1 MSIIT
6 RLASPPEYRQLSQWF
21 TDAGQVAPTLAD
33 MVLLAEENA
42 ELCGA
47 LRVVMARGL
56 IRLDSV
62 IARDDE
68 VLQLLLLQSSRW
80 VGREVCWSL
89 VSAQALPMYLAAGF
103 IQQDSAA
110 DTLIIE
116 ASERGLLIVMRPV
129 PQEAE
134 AAEEIVVAASGG
146 SALPPV

>member
-1 MSIIT
+1 MLIST
-6 RLASPPEYRQLSQWF
+6 RLASPPEYRKLASWF
-21 TDAGQVAPTLAD
+21 ADAGQAAPTLAD
-33 MVLLAEENA
+33 MVLLAEQNA

-47 LRVVMARGL
+47 LRVVMARGF

-68 VLQLLLLQSSRW
+68 VLQLLLQQSTRW

-89 VSAQALPMYLAAGF
+89 ASVQALPMYMATGF

-110 DTLIIE
+110 DTLMVE
-116 ASERGLLIVMRPV
+116 ANERGLLIVMRPV
-129 PQEAE
+129 PPEAE
-134 AAEEIVVAASGG
+134 ATEEIAVAASAG